1 MNQIG
6 AYEAKTRL
14 SQLLE
19 QVARGEEII
28 ITKHGVPVA
37 ALTPLPGPRQ
47 QNPQAAIAAIK
58 TFRQEHRLA
67 GLSIRQMID
76 EGRL

>member
-14 SQLLE
+14 SQLLD

-37 ALTPLPGPRQ
+37 ALTPIPGLRQ

-58 TFRQEHRLA
+58 TFRHEHRLA